1 MYYYIVLSCI
11 MVWNGLNYWDVHR
24 CVEWN
29 NNFALTFP
37 ELPRPLRHLP
47 WHTCQVT
54 SVQRSPG
61 SRQGLQSYHASM
73 RVQDRKLVVVQ
84 GSFMLFS
91 TAFARKGSKKNS
103 RKRRRK
109 LKCMWGASESARQ
122 GSCCLEC
129 WKHMPRSWL
138 PGWTIESLNKLAVF
152 GSENILRDCL
162 TCQCEG
168 CKANRKSCKM
178 T

>member
-11 MVWNGLNYWDVHR
+11 MEWNDGLNYWDVHR

-91 TAFARKGSKKNS
+91 TAFARKGGKKKQQEKEKEVEVHVG
-103 RKRRRK
+103 REREREARFLLFGV
-109 LKCMWGASESARQ
+109 LKAHAKELTTR
-122 GSCCLEC
+122 
-129 WKHMPRSWL
+129 
-138 PGWTIESLNKLAVF
+138 LNHRVA
-152 GSENILRDCL
+152 
-162 TCQCEG
+162 
-168 CKANRKSCKM
+168 
-178 T
+178 